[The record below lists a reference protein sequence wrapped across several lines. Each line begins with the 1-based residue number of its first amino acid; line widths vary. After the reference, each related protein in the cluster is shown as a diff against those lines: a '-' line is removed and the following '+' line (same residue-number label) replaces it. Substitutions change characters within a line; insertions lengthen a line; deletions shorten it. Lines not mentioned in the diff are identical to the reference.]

1 MKISCLSLTT
11 TPLGNS
17 RCLEQPNLLR
27 TFPIW
32 SKIMTRMTWNITI
45 LLTRKLLYVTPVF
58 CPLRWTSEEN
68 IFARGDKI
76 FLKGAK
82 IYLYL
87 ALDNNDPALVVHADA
102 AGVLEY
108 VRAKLPDELSVLV
121 VDLNLM
127 RGRPGGRQ
135 NINLLPQQIS
145 QINIIHAIYLF
156 AGGGRGATL
165 LIAGVGLTADGLMWT
180 LDTPSTG
187 SS

>member
-1 MKISCLSLTT
+1 M
-11 TPLGNS
+11 
-17 RCLEQPNLLR
+17 
-27 TFPIW
+27 
-32 SKIMTRMTWNITI
+32 
-45 LLTRKLLYVTPVF
+45 LYVTPVF

-76 FLKGAK
+76 FLKAAK
-82 IYLYL
+82 VYLYL
-87 ALDNNDPALVVHADA
+87 ALDNNDPSLVVHADA

-165 LIAGVGLTADGLMWT
+165 LIAGVGLTVDGLMWT

>member
-1 MKISCLSLTT
+1 M
-11 TPLGNS
+11 
-17 RCLEQPNLLR
+17 
-27 TFPIW
+27 
-32 SKIMTRMTWNITI
+32 
-45 LLTRKLLYVTPVF
+45 LYVTPVF

-76 FLKGAK
+76 FLKAAK

-156 AGGGRGATL
+156 AEGGRGTTL
-165 LIAGVGLTADGLMWT
+165 LIAGVGLTVDGLMWT
-180 LDTPSTG
+180 LPQLGHHNIPMINVTHCELKTVECTTQMSKMLCLL
-187 SS
+187 